1 MSTICFVSGSKYFS
15 NCLFIFPIY
24 EYAQESHQQTNKLY
38 RGGSEYSGGGWDHW
52 RPLLWG
58 PVASVGSVPASTS
71 ASGLHCP
78 FSGPRC
84 PLSARHGMGGV
95 WCGAGHCTARRCTG
109 IQVTSNGPEMQ
120 EIMFYVLRRSWALN
134 SFQEILRLLPFTV
147 KITNIQKYQCQ
158 VKSRHEVYIMKIIDH
173 HESQYGTF
181 CRINR
186 FSYHNIVF

>member
-1 MSTICFVSGSKYFS
+1 MNTLKKAI
-15 NCLFIFPIY
+15 
-24 EYAQESHQQTNKLY
+24 NKLINCTEEEVSTVGE
-38 RGGSEYSGGGWDHW
+38 GGTTGDHCYGDHW
-52 RPLLWG
+52 
-58 PVASVGSVPASTS
+58 PVWAVSQPPPVPVVSTAHSLVPAAHYLPGTGW
-71 ASGLHCP
+71 AG
-78 FSGPRC
+78 
-84 PLSARHGMGGV
+84 
-95 WCGAGHCTARRCTG
+95 CGAGHCTARRCTG

-134 SFQEILRLLPFTV
+134 SFQGILRLLPFTV

-186 FSYHNIVF
+186 FSYHNIVFLFDLPLPFV

>member
-1 MSTICFVSGSKYFS
+1 MSSICFWVKVSIEL
-15 NCLFIFPIY
+15 LFIFPIY

-52 RPLLWG
+52 RPLLWDQW
-58 PVASVGSVPASTS
+58 PVWAVSQPPPVPVVSTAHSLVPATHYLPGTGW
-71 ASGLHCP
+71 AG
-78 FSGPRC
+78 
-84 PLSARHGMGGV
+84 
-95 WCGAGHCTARRCTG
+95 CGAGHCTAGRCTG

-134 SFQEILRLLPFTV
+134 SFQGILRLLPFTV